1 MANIATATAK
11 RSIFHTDTKDREPR
25 PTAKMLSTIE
35 AFITADPKESIVSI
49 AKRAGVSVKMIYKY
63 AENRVFI
70 QALRIREQQEWGLNR
85 PQINSA
91 LFREAKEGSAPHQ
104 RIFYQI
110 SGDLKPD
117 TNIQIQ
123 GQIQGQSQSNDEGIK
138 EQIDKLSPEVKRL
151 ILADIDGELS
161 EEKKISLRELLSK
174 KGNTDE

>member
-1 MANIATATAK
+1 MTNIATSTAR

-25 PTAKMLSTIE
+25 PTPKMLSTIE
-35 AFITADPKESIVSI
+35 AFVTADPNETIVSI

-123 GQIQGQSQSNDEGIK
+123 GQIQGQNVNGSEEGIK
-138 EQIDKLSPEVKRL
+138 EQIDRLSPEVKRL

-161 EEKKISLRELLSK
+161 EEKKISLRELL
-174 KGNTDE
+174 EC